1 MASRLD
7 IFLKNI
13 TDNADK
19 KCSNLD
25 SQSDARFEKSVS
37 DYRKQATRQYW
48 KRTNAEKNRIASRV
62 NNQIT
67 SYEAEKQTSVLKI
80 KNDYVDD
87 IFSELGEKILAF
99 TKTSAYYDFLEKS
112 ALGLKAV
119 VGEKAEYYLRPE
131 DMHYAQDLKKA
142 IGEASFSEDSNI
154 KLGGLAATDSKGLIR
169 ADDTLDCRIREERS
183 HFHELVDFDNI

>member
-13 TDNADK
+13 TDTADK

-25 SQSDARFEKSVS
+25 SQTNARFEKSVS
-37 DYRKQATRQYW
+37 DYRKQASRQYW
-48 KRTNAEKNRIASRV
+48 KKTNAEKNRIASRV

-87 IFSELGEKILAF
+87 IFAELKEKILAF
-99 TKTSAYYDFLEKS
+99 TKTSDYSAFLEKS
-112 ALGLKAV
+112 ALGLKSI
-119 VGEKAEYYLRPE
+119 VGDNAEYYLRPE
-131 DMHYAQDLKKA
+131 DMHYAPELEKA
-142 IGEASFSEDSNI
+142 LGKASFSEDANI
-154 KLGGLAATDSKGLIR
+154 KLGGLAATDAKGLIR

>member
-19 KCSNLD
+19 KCVNLEA
-25 SQSDARFEKSVS
+25 QRNARFEKSVS
-37 DYRKQATRQYW
+37 DYRKQANRQYW

-80 KNDYVDD
+80 KNGYVDD
-87 IFSELGEKILAF
+87 IFAELGEKILAF
-99 TKTSAYYDFLEKS
+99 TMTSDYSAFLEKS

-119 VGEKAEYYLRPE
+119 VGESAKYYLRPE
-131 DMHYAQDLKKA
+131 DMHYAPELEKVLGK
-142 IGEASFSEDSNI
+142 ASFSEDSNI
-154 KLGGLAATDSKGLIR
+154 KLGGLAATDSEGLIR